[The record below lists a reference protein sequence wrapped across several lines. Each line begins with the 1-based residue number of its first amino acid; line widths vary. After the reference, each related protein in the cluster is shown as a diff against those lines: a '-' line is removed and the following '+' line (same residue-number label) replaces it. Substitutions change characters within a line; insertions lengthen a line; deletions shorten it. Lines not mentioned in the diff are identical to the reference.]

1 MAKETK
7 NYGNNSIVSL
17 KGPDKVRLRP
27 AVIFGS
33 DGLEGCEHAFFEI
46 LSNSI
51 DEARE
56 GYGNRINVE
65 VRKDHSIKIE
75 DFGRGVPLG
84 WNEREQRFNWDLVYC
99 ELYAGGKYNNDAD
112 EAYEYSLGLNGLG
125 ACATQFSSEY
135 MNVVSYTKESKS
147 SICFERGYPVT
158 ELLVEEPVRR
168 RTGTCVEW
176 KPDLAVFTDINISF
190 EYFDET
196 IKKQAVSNAGLTI
209 ALDFEDSDGKHHKR
223 EYLYENGIVDYI
235 NELISVKDGYSSV
248 NADLKDEG
256 DFDGDE
262 EELDEDSAESRE
274 YEEDEAIESASRT
287 MALTKPAYFKTECK
301 GRDRGDMSD
310 YKLKIEM
317 AFCFSNTISLV
328 EFYHNS
334 SFLEHGGSPDK
345 ATRSAFVKAFDTYLR
360 NNGKYTK
367 NENKIT
373 YQDVEDCLIFVVN
386 SHSTRT
392 SYANQTKKAI
402 TNTFIAEAMTDF
414 FLQSLEVFFAEN
426 PKQAEKAASQVLIN
440 KRSRENAETARNS
453 IKKKLEK
460 NIDISNRV
468 EKFVNCRSK
477 DATKRE
483 LYIVEGDSAL
493 GSVVLARNPE
503 YQAAM
508 PVRGKTLNCLKS
520 SYDRIFKSDI
530 IVDLLKVIG
539 CGVEIGSSKSK
550 DKSLSQFDIKNL
562 KWSKIIICTDADEDG
577 YQIRTLIL
585 TMFYRLL
592 PTLIKE
598 GRIYIAESPLYEIES
613 KKNGTQFAY
622 NEREKAEILKDIGNE
637 KYKIMRSKGLG
648 ENEPEMMNKTTMNP
662 ASRRLIRINPEDETA
677 TYNMFNTLLGD
688 DIVSRKNY
696 IAANGAKYIELADV

>member
-1 MAKETK
+1 MAKEAK
-7 NYGNNSIVSL
+7 NYGNDSIVSL

-56 GYGNRINVE
+56 GYGTRINVE

-135 MNVVSYTKESKS
+135 MNVISYTKDNKS
-147 SICFERGYPVT
+147 SISFEKGYPIS
-158 ELLVEEPVRR
+158 ELVVEEPVRR
-168 RTGTCVEW
+168 RTGTSVEW
-176 KPDLAVFTDINISF
+176 KPDLEVFTDINISF

-209 ALDFEDSDGKHHKR
+209 ALDFEKEDGSHEKR

-235 NELISVKDGYSSV
+235 NEIISVGGSYIPEVSEEDSEEDV
-248 NADLKDEG
+248 TE
-256 DFDGDE
+256 E
-262 EELDEDSAESRE
+262 MTEELSGEEN
-274 YEEDEAIESASRT
+274 EDEAMESASRT

-317 AFCFSNTISLV
+317 AFCFSNVVNRV

-367 NENKIT
+367 TENKIT

-426 PKQAEKAASQVLIN
+426 PKQAEKAAAQVLIN

-460 NIDISNRV
+460 NIDIANRV

-477 DATKRE
+477 DANKRE

-493 GSVVLARNPE
+493 GSVKLARNPE
-503 YQAAM
+503 YQAVM

-539 CGVEIGSSKSK
+539 CGVEIGTSKGK
-550 DKSLSQFDIKNL
+550 DKNLSQFDMKNL

-585 TMFYRLL
+585 TLFYRLL

-598 GRIYIAESPLYEIES
+598 GKIYIAESPLYEIKS

-622 NEREKAEILKDIGNE
+622 NEREKADILKDIGNE

-648 ENEPEMMNKTTMNP
+648 ENEPDMMSKTTMNP

-677 TYNMFNTLLGD
+677 TYIMFNTLLGD

-696 IAANGAKYIELADV
+696 IAANGAQYIELADV